1 MNDLV
6 DLNFGGPAPPQ
17 RTAASLDPWSPVG
30 GAGGGVLQQS
40 TLPDPWGGIGAVG
53 VPPSRASPLAFPAP
67 SPPAPA
73 NDPWGPAEPAQTPAQ
88 DPWGAPARPGVSPNP
103 GKDKRGS
110 VVGHFAAL
118 CPAVDPFSPADPLD
132 PLAGLGGLQSTNG
145 NGHGVFG
152 GSPVGGAASPPRPAN
167 PWDLSGLDPVG
178 GAQLLGAAP
187 LQVGGTDESP
197 GERLCLDCFDNGFY
211 LIFFCLF
218 VYLQETGAK
227 PKTSTVESLLGEHS
241 ALVNLDSLVGSRP
254 QQAGPGTAAKNPFA
268 DQPNP
273 FQAAAAPKPTI
284 NQLRT
289 GAPVS
294 WRAVQSRVVT
304 VCCRWPGSR
313 AGPGRTSN
321 KETTLTSTLSFR

>member
-73 NDPWGPAEPAQTPAQ
+73 NDPWGPAEPAQTQAQ

-103 GKDKRGS
+103 GKGKRGS
-110 VVGHFAAL
+110 IVRQWAAL

-187 LQVGGTDESP
+187 LQVGWTDGRP
-197 GERLCLDCFDNGFY
+197 GERLCLECFVNGF
-211 LIFFCLF
+211 LLDFIFISFICR
-218 VYLQETGAK
+218 K
-227 PKTSTVESLLGEHS
+227 PEP
-241 ALVNLDSLVGSRP
+241 SRRRA
-254 QQAGPGTAAKNPFA
+254 Q
-268 DQPNP
+268 
-273 FQAAAAPKPTI
+273 
-284 NQLRT
+284 
-289 GAPVS
+289 
-294 WRAVQSRVVT
+294 WRACWASTARWSTWTAWWARDPRPVPAPRPRTRSQTSQTPSRRPPLPSPPST
-304 VCCRWPGSR
+304 SCAPGPRSVAAQSR
-313 AGPGRTSN
+313 AGG
-321 KETTLTSTLSFR
+321 